1 MHAMT
6 KPFLFISAIAAAAF
20 GPVVAAE
27 FKLKGEMKPAWI
39 YLNAKNDGGWQ
50 QAIDE
55 ARLKI
60 EKDLNLK
67 IPFVENVP
75 DEAAKIE
82 PAAELYIKR
91 GYNVILGS
99 SFGYSDAFKALAQK
113 HPDVAFIDI
122 SGTQHAANLGDVYGK
137 TYESQY
143 LCGMAAGAMSKSGK
157 IGFVTAHPLGLVNWT
172 INAYALGAQAVNPK
186 AVVYAVF
193 TGSWS
198 DPVKER
204 TAAKAL
210 IDQGADVL
218 GQNIDTATTQIVAQE
233 RGVYGTGHNRDLREF
248 APKATLC
255 SSVWVWDRFFIPEL
269 KKIQAGTWT
278 PDPYGDFPGIAG
290 GGTDIACCNSVV
302 PKDVVAKIEA
312 ARKEIID
319 GKQIFQG
326 PLLDRDG
333 KERVAAGKV
342 LGGADL
348 WKMDWY
354 VKGVVT
360 QN

>member
-1 MHAMT
+1 M
-6 KPFLFISAIAAAAF
+6 KSSLRGISIFLTVAAAVSGTA
-20 GPVVAAE
+20 AYAE
-27 FKLKGEMKPAWI
+27 FALKGPIKPAWI

-50 QAIDE
+50 QAVDE

-60 EKDLNLK
+60 EKDLNVK

-75 DEAAKIE
+75 DETAKIE
-82 PAAELYIKR
+82 PAAELYIQR

-99 SFGYSDAFKALAQK
+99 SFGYSDAFKSLAQK
-113 HPDVAFIDI
+113 HPDIAFIDI
-122 SGTQHAANLGDVYGK
+122 SGTQHGPNLGSVYGR

-143 LCGMAAGAMSKSGK
+143 LCGMAAGAMSKTGK
-157 IGFVTAHPLGLVNWT
+157 IGFVAAHPLGLVNWT

-186 AVVYAVF
+186 ATVTAVF
-193 TGSWS
+193 TGAWN

-233 RGVYGTGHNRDLREF
+233 RGIYGTGHNRDLREF

-269 KKIQAGTWT
+269 KKIASGKWT
-278 PDPYGDFPGIAG
+278 PDQYGDFPGIKG

-302 PKDVVAKIEA
+302 PKDVADKIMA
-312 ARKEIID
+312 TRKEIVD
-319 GKQIFQG
+319 GRQIFKG

-333 KERVAAGKV
+333 KERVPEGKV
-342 LGGADL
+342 LGDADL

>member
-1 MHAMT
+1 MNSMA
-6 KPFLFISAIAAAAF
+6 KRLALSFAIAAALT
-20 GPVVAAE
+20 GTAASEE
-27 FKLKGEMKPAWI
+27 FKLKGPIKPAWI

-55 ARLKI
+55 ARQKI
-60 EKDLNLK
+60 EQDLNLK

-75 DEAAKIE
+75 DEAAKIA
-82 PAAELYIKR
+82 PAAELYIQR

-113 HPDVAFIDI
+113 HPEVAFIDI
-122 SGTQHAANLGDVYGK
+122 SGTQHGPNLGSVYGK

-157 IGFVTAHPLGLVNWT
+157 IGFVAAHPLGLVNWT
-172 INAYALGAQAVNPK
+172 INAYALGAQTVNPK

-193 TGSWS
+193 TGAWN

-204 TAAKAL
+204 AAAKAL
-210 IDQGADVL
+210 VDQGADVL

-255 SSVWVWDRFFIPEL
+255 SSVWVWDRFFEPEL
-269 KKIQAGTWT
+269 KKIATGAWT

-290 GGTDIACCNSVV
+290 GGTDIACCNGVL
-302 PKDVVAKIEA
+302 PQDVADRIRA
-312 ARKEIID
+312 ARTEIVE
-319 GKQIFQG
+319 GRQIFAG

-333 KERVAAGKV
+333 KERVAAGQV